1 MADELELMRLE
12 LIEIKK
18 KLNNDENY
26 KENLRTYVRLQN
38 RLRYWT
44 DEEYK
49 KMSMTKSINR
59 HKTLKQMK
67 ETQQQQLIK

>member
-26 KENLRTYVRLQN
+26 KENLRAYVRLQN

-49 KMSMTKSINR
+49 KMSMIKSINR